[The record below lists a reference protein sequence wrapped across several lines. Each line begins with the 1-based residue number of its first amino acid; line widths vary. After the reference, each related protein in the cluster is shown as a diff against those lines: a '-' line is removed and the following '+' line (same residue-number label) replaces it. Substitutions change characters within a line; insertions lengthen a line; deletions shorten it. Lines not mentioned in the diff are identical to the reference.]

1 MAVDGWAVT
10 FGTASRGLGGT
21 PERPAPLAVPNV
33 THQQP
38 VYCTVLLYNG
48 PLLCSFNVPSK
59 ELSGV
64 RVVVNPMGKRHRC
77 KNAGS
82 VGTKRDT
89 GGDAHSTTICIVPKT
104 AANCMRNNSKE
115 LESFIFT
122 PSGGWVLQLAN
133 HIIQCI
139 SIKKTNKN
147 KHILLLLKTKVKY
160 TLYCTLSWYSSICF
174 SFMTRLWVVTIFHQ
188 CYLFIFMIDHV
199 WLQLEVICELH
210 TAVLTHVRVVHN
222 NIHLLSLVFCRT
234 RIYTNLHVKPTV
246 SALMSMQRR
255 CS

>member
-64 RVVVNPMGKRHRC
+64 RVMVNPMGKRHRC

-122 PSGGWVLQLAN
+122 PSGG
-133 HIIQCI
+133 
-139 SIKKTNKN
+139 
-147 KHILLLLKTKVKY
+147 
-160 TLYCTLSWYSSICF
+160 
-174 SFMTRLWVVTIFHQ
+174 
-188 CYLFIFMIDHV
+188 
-199 WLQLEVICELH
+199 
-210 TAVLTHVRVVHN
+210 
-222 NIHLLSLVFCRT
+222 
-234 RIYTNLHVKPTV
+234 
-246 SALMSMQRR
+246 
-255 CS
+255 